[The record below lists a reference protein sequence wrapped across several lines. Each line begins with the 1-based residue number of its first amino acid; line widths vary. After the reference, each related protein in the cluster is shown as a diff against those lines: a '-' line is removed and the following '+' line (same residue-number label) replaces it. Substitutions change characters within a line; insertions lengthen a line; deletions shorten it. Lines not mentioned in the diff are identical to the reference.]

1 MTNAIIS
8 FIIICIS
15 YISFVYIYKKISEF
29 KNTYVTF
36 KNALLIMIFSYF
48 TLLIGITDYLQY
60 TRIYLNIALLYI
72 IMSVIFKENAKTTLI
87 KTLILYFIELI
98 LELVFSII
106 FICVPLENILNIST
120 MQIIIKNLFSL
131 IIILIMLLIVNIRY
145 LKNYIRKISMF
156 IIKKNEKNI
165 NFLLYL
171 FIGFMI
177 YLIICFT
184 LNSDK
189 DTYLTNA
196 IFISITFIC
205 FIMIVNY
212 QDEIIRREEKQNII
226 LEFMKSYEISIDKY
240 RIYKHEI
247 LNNLITLSTYKNKN
261 SKEFAKQLNKLIID
275 YSQNID
281 GNLNNIGNLPY
292 GIKGVLYYK
301 INSINNENIK
311 FTFNYSKSVE
321 KYLSKTNLK
330 DYDKLCKM
338 LGIFM
343 DNAIEAAK
351 DSIQK
356 SLVLDIYLENKKVI
370 FYIENSFKNNF
381 DLKKIKLK
389 NFSTKGKFRG
399 LGLYIVD
406 KIYSKSKAL
415 EYYQYIKNNNFITI
429 IKLKI

>member
-1 MTNAIIS
+1 
-8 FIIICIS
+8 
-15 YISFVYIYKKISEF
+15 
-29 KNTYVTF
+29 
-36 KNALLIMIFSYF
+36 
-48 TLLIGITDYLQY
+48 
-60 TRIYLNIALLYI
+60 
-72 IMSVIFKENAKTTLI
+72 
-87 KTLILYFIELI
+87 
-98 LELVFSII
+98 
-106 FICVPLENILNIST
+106 
-120 MQIIIKNLFSL
+120 
-131 IIILIMLLIVNIRY
+131 
-145 LKNYIRKISMF
+145 
-156 IIKKNEKNI
+156 
-165 NFLLYL
+165 
-171 FIGFMI
+171 
-177 YLIICFT
+177 
-184 LNSDK
+184 
-189 DTYLTNA
+189 
-196 IFISITFIC
+196 
-205 FIMIVNY
+205 
-212 QDEIIRREEKQNII
+212 
-226 LEFMKSYEISIDKY
+226 MKSYEISIDKY

-381 DLKKIKLK
+381 DLKK
-389 NFSTKGKFRG
+389 S
-399 LGLYIVD
+399 
-406 KIYSKSKAL
+406 S
-415 EYYQYIKNNNFITI
+415 
-429 IKLKI
+429 